1 MSEAPRPELRVG
13 TVAVVG
19 RPNVGKSTLL
29 NRLVGQ
35 KVSITSRRP
44 QTTRHP
50 ILGIVTRD
58 DAQFVFVDTPGFQKT
73 HGGPLNRAL
82 NRSVT
87 DTLRD
92 IDVFLFVIEALR
104 FGPDD
109 ARVLS
114 LLPAEQPVVVA
125 VNKVDRVD
133 RRERL
138 LPFLADLSTRR
149 DFAAIVPVSA
159 QKGTQCDDLERA
171 LRPWL
176 PPADAL
182 RYDADQ
188 VTDRSERFLAAEFV
202 REKLFRT
209 MGDELPYEAAV
220 VIEQFEMEGELR
232 RIHAAIVVGRDSHKA
247 MVIGAGGERLKQ
259 IATDAR
265 IDMEREFQG
274 RVWLE
279 LWVKVDEHWA
289 RDPRRIAAYGFA

>member
-1 MSEAPRPELRVG
+1 VSTPGARRVG

-29 NRLVGQ
+29 NRMVGQ

-44 QTTRHP
+44 QTTRNS

-58 DAQFVFVDTPGFQKT
+58 DAQLVFVDTPGFQKT

-82 NRSVT
+82 NRTVT

-92 IDVFLFVIEALR
+92 VDVILFVIEALHFTR
-104 FGPDD
+104 AD
-109 ARVLS
+109 ATVLE
-114 LLPAEQPVVVA
+114 LLPAECPVVLA

-138 LPFLADLSTRR
+138 LPFLADVSTRR

-159 QKGTQCDDLERA
+159 EKGTQCDDLERA
-171 LRPWL
+171 LVPWL
-176 PPADAL
+176 PEADAL
-182 RYDADQ
+182 LYDADQ

-202 REKLFRT
+202 REKLFRA
-209 MGDELPYEAAV
+209 MGDELPYQAAV
-220 VIEQFEMEGELR
+220 VIEQFAQEGELR
-232 RIHAAIVVGRDSHKA
+232 RIHANIVVGRETHKA
-247 MVIGAGGERLKQ
+247 MVIGTGGERLKQ

-265 IDMEREFQG
+265 HEMEREFQA

-279 LWVKVDEHWA
+279 LWVKVDEDWA
-289 RDPRRIAAYGFA
+289 RDPRRLRKYGFA